1 MKDQLVKKDLSM
13 KSTAIFI
20 VLGLISIEFL
30 QGGSIREIA
39 LRVIM
44 DIAIF
49 VFLAI
54 FLNVVFPKNK

>member
-1 MKDQLVKKDLSM
+1 MKDQSVEKDLSM
-13 KSTAIFI
+13 KFTAIFI

-44 DIAIF
+44 DIAVFI
-49 VFLAI
+49 FLAI
-54 FLNVVFPKNK
+54 FLNVVFQKK